1 VSKRTQ
7 QTKTTRVADAKSE
20 LEVLKGWAE
29 IARFLGQPISVAE
42 RWAKSGMP
50 LRREG
55 RHVTA
60 SPAELNKW
68 LGRESAGEP
77 VHISAETADLSADL
91 RRGLKYVRD
100 KNREHA

>member
-1 VSKRTQ
+1 MSKRTQ
-7 QTKTTRVADAKSE
+7 QTKATRVADSKGES
-20 LEVLKGWAE
+20 EVLKGWAE
-29 IARFLGQPISVAE
+29 IAKFPGQPISVAE

-50 LRREG
+50 LRREV

-77 VHISAETADLSADL
+77 VHNSAETN
-91 RRGLKYVRD
+91 GPIG
-100 KNREHA
+100 